1 MNQILAALHSRQRK
15 PGGKGKVIGVL
26 AFDTLQ
32 TTILPVDIDVRV
44 DLDELWRECLV
55 GPEILGFLLDCNTA
69 DNPVSGDQKNG
80 LQDVAMAALDEVS
93 QRGFSMPTG
102 RDCLVEVLYVMLQ
115 RKSDVESYRQLILQ
129 GLEVADGS
137 GPESARGDL
146 ESDDKAHWWS
156 YDSDEDRYDYDGSE
170 HDSVKDFT
178 ACDKECGYCGHCD
191 YKLVQLGFL

>member
-1 MNQILAALHSRQRK
+1 
-15 PGGKGKVIGVL
+15 
-26 AFDTLQ
+26 
-32 TTILPVDIDVRV
+32 
-44 DLDELWRECLV
+44 
-55 GPEILGFLLDCNTA
+55 
-69 DNPVSGDQKNG
+69 
-80 LQDVAMAALDEVS
+80 
-93 QRGFSMPTG
+93 
-102 RDCLVEVLYVMLQ
+102 MLQ

-191 YKLVQLGFL
+191 YNRDSSSILNQLAILCKASR